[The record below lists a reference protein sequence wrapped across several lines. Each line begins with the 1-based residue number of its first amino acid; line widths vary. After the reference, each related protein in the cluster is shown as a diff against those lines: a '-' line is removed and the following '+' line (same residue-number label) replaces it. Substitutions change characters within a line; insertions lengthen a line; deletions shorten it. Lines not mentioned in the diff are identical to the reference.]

1 MPPLKIALPKGRLF
15 DPVVNLLQEAGVVK
29 EDLNDD
35 SRKLILTSKDKN
47 FKFILSKAVDVPTYV
62 EYGAADIGV
71 AGKDV
76 LLESGKSVCE
86 VVDLGLG
93 ACRLVVAVPK
103 EMGITTLEELPATG
117 RVATKYPKTAEKF
130 FNRHGIQVETVKL
143 NGSIEMAP
151 AVDLAEMIVDI
162 TSTGTTL
169 RKNNLIE
176 IAEIAKSSARLIV
189 NKVSYKP
196 CFSEVQEIIKKL
208 ERGLNTENDEIN

>member
-15 DPVVNLLQEAGVVK
+15 DPVVSILQEAGVVK
-29 EDLNDD
+29 EDLSDD
-35 SRKLILTSKDKN
+35 SRKLILNSQCGN
-47 FKFILSKAVDVPTYV
+47 FQFILSKAVDVPTYV

-76 LLESGKSVCE
+76 LLEADKKVCE

-93 ACRLVVAVPK
+93 SCRLVVAVPEK
-103 EMGITTLEELPATG
+103 TGITTLEELPAKA
-117 RVATKYPKTAEKF
+117 RVATKYPQVAENF
-130 FNRHGIQVETVKL
+130 FNQHGIQVETVKL

-169 RKNNLIE
+169 RKNNLLE
-176 IAEIAKSSARLIV
+176 IAEVAKSSARLIV
-189 NKVSYKP
+189 NRVSYKTHY
-196 CFSEVQEIIKKL
+196 QQIQQIIQAV
-208 ERGLNTENDEIN
+208 ERSLTEND

>member
-1 MPPLKIALPKGRLF
+1 MTPLRIALPKGRLF
-15 DPVVNLLQEAGVVK
+15 NPVVKLLQRAGVVQK
-29 EDLNDD
+29 DLDDD
-35 SRKLILTSKDKN
+35 SRKLILTSQDKR

-76 LLESGKSVCE
+76 LLEARKKVCE

-103 EMGITTLEELPATG
+103 ESGITTLEELPATG

-130 FNRHGIQVETVKL
+130 FNQHGIQVETVKL
-143 NGSIEMAP
+143 NGSIELAP

-169 RKNNLIE
+169 RENNMIE
-176 IAEIAKSSARLIV
+176 IAEVARSSARLIV
-189 NKVSYKP
+189 NKVSYKTR
-196 CFSEVQEIIKKL
+196 FDEVQEIIKGL
-208 ERGLNTENDEIN
+208 ERGLGN

>member
-1 MPPLKIALPKGRLF
+1 MIPLKIALPKGRLF
-15 DPVVNLLQEAGVVK
+15 DPVVGILREAGVVK
-29 EDLNDD
+29 EELSDD
-35 SRKLILTSKDKN
+35 SRKLILNSKDGK

-76 LLESGKSVCE
+76 LLEASKNVCE

-103 EMGITTLEELPATG
+103 ERGVTTIEELSAKG
-117 RVATKYPKTAEKF
+117 RVASKYPKTAEKF
-130 FNRHGIQVETVKL
+130 FNQHGIQVETIKL
-143 NGSIEMAP
+143 NGSIELAP

-169 RKNNLIE
+169 RENNLIE

-189 NKVSYKP
+189 NKVSYKTR
-196 CFSEVQEIIKKL
+196 FNEIQEIIKGV
-208 ERGLNTENDEIN
+208 ERGLKKKDD

>member
-1 MPPLKIALPKGRLF
+1 MVPLKIALPKGRLF
-15 DPVVNLLQEAGVVK
+15 DPVVNILRKAGVVK
-29 EDLNDD
+29 EELSDD
-35 SRKLILTSKDKN
+35 SRKLILNSKDGK

-76 LLESGKSVCE
+76 LLEAGKNVCE

-103 EMGITTLEELPATG
+103 ERGITTLEELPAKG
-117 RVATKYPKTAEKF
+117 RVASKYPKTAEKF
-130 FNRHGIQVETVKL
+130 FNQHGIQVETIKL
-143 NGSIEMAP
+143 NGSIELAP

-169 RKNNLIE
+169 RENNLIE

-189 NKVSYKP
+189 NKVSYKTR
-196 CFSEVQEIIKKL
+196 FNEVQEIIKGI
-208 ERGLNTENDEIN
+208 ERGLGERDD